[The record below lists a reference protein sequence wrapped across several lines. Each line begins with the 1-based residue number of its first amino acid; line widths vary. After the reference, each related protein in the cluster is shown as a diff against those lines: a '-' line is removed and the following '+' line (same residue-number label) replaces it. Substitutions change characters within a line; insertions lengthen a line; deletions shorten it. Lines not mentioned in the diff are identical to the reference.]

1 MTTDVVKIII
11 IISIFRCI
19 FREMF
24 FPEMGTG
31 FMGSNA
37 NQARIGNIFILIIS
51 QAGGRFSR

>member
-1 MTTDVVKIII
+1 
-11 IISIFRCI
+11 
-19 FREMF
+19 MF

-51 QAGGRFSR
+51 QAGGDSQDDIYMEIKESKYKIVLFYVFFS